1 MEFKEVKGMFDGPII
16 PVALRIAL
24 PIMFGNI
31 LQLMYMI
38 VDTYF
43 ISLIDLSSTALL
55 AGTGLLFPLF
65 FLFIATG
72 ASLNIGISS
81 LVGRTIGENN
91 MESARRISGS
101 ALAIALALGLPAMI
115 VGLLFGRQLVGVLA
129 GSEMSPAAISYG
141 LDYFYSILPG
151 MVLLIIGQVFM
162 GILQG
167 EGSTRIIAKAM
178 LISTVSNMILDPLF
192 IFGFDLGVTGAGLAT
207 TVAHLVA
214 LLYLLSY
221 MASGKCSV
229 PVSFNV
235 FHVQWRIVRELFRIG
250 IPQFLNMASFSVG
263 LMFLNKLVGGIGEH
277 FMNAWTI
284 AGRMDHILIIPAI
297 SISGATITMISQNY
311 GRGNLDR
318 VRRIYIKNVQLG
330 MAMLL
335 IFATL
340 YILLAPF
347 LFPFFTDVESV
358 LTAAVRQVRYL
369 SHSLVGLTVSIISSA
384 AFQAVGKPL
393 PAVFFPLLRMGVL
406 AVPLAYLMVH
416 VYQTGMNGVFLG
428 LAVGNLAIFPVSFF
442 WARAHLRRLN
452 FKAFI

>member
-1 MEFKEVKGMFDGPII
+1 MFDGPIT
-16 PVALRIAL
+16 PVVLRIAL
-24 PIMFGNI
+24 PIMLGNI

-91 MESARRISGS
+91 KAAARQVSGS
-101 ALAIALALGLPAMI
+101 ALAIALALGLPAMA
-115 VGLLFGRQLVGVLA
+115 VGMLFGRQFVGVLA
-129 GSEMSPAAISYG
+129 GAEMSQAAISFG
-141 LDYFYSILPG
+141 LDYFFSILPG
-151 MVLLIIGQVFM
+151 MVLLIISQVFM

-167 EGSTRIIAKAM
+167 EGSTKIIAKAM
-178 LISTVSNMILDPLF
+178 MISTLSNMILDPLF

-207 TVAHLVA
+207 TVANLVA
-214 LLYLLSY
+214 FLYLISY

-235 FHVQWRIVRELFRIG
+235 FHAQWRIVRELFRIG
-250 IPQFLNMASFSVG
+250 VPQFLNMASFSVG
-263 LMFLNKLVGGIGEH
+263 LMFLNKLVGGIGEQ

-297 SISGATITMISQNY
+297 SISGATITMVSQNY

-318 VRRIYIKNVQLG
+318 VRKIYVRNVQVG
-330 MAMLL
+330 IAMLL
-335 IFATL
+335 LFATL
-340 YILLAPF
+340 YILLAPV

-369 SHSLVGLTVSIISSA
+369 SHSLVGLTVAIISSA
-384 AFQAVGKPL
+384 AFQAVGKPF
-393 PAVFFPLLRMGVL
+393 PAVFFPILRMGVI
-406 AVPLAYLMVH
+406 AVPLAYLMVY
-416 VYQTGMNGVFLG
+416 VYQTEMNGVYLG
-428 LAVGNLAIFPVSFF
+428 LAVGNLVILPVSFF
-442 WARAHLRRLN
+442 WARSHLSKLK
-452 FKAFI
+452 FKSVV